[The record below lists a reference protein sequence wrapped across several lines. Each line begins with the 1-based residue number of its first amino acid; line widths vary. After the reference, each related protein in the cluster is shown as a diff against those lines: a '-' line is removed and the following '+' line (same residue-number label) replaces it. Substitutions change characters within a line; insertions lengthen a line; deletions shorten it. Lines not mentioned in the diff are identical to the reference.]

1 MIKIKNEGERARV
14 GGTKTEAGIA
24 IDVAYSV
31 FRDHSVPD
39 MVVTSLG
46 EIFDG
51 RRKGSRHL
59 WGFAFD
65 LRTRGLAQSQAI
77 RIADQLREALGS
89 DYDVVLESN
98 HIHVEFDPE
107 P

>member
-1 MIKIKNEGERARV
+1 MIKIKNEGERARA
-14 GGTKTEAGIA
+14 GGIQPENVLA
-24 IDVAYSV
+24 INVAYSV
-31 FRDHSVPD
+31 YKDNSVPD